1 MRAGGWLAAS
11 RQAVLQ
17 ISSRDDITLFPTSGN
32 GWQKW
37 ARLGCLWG
45 GGANKATTGQVN
57 IASAA
62 CLALLEPGTPKAVAS
77 RNGQQPVASSLA
89 SQRWGPLGLNSFSWA
104 FYLHTSLEWTPK
116 RFSNVSWAANFPCDL
131 FCWGPNP
138 SQRLHAMKASAGH
151 RPRRQS

>member
-1 MRAGGWLAAS
+1 MAGRFLLGCPADLLKRWHHLVSHKRQWLAGEDT
-11 RQAVLQ
+11 V
-17 ISSRDDITLFPTSGN
+17 
-32 GWQKW
+32 
-37 ARLGCLWG
+37 RLPWGRGRG
-45 GGANKATTGQVN
+45 GGNKATAGQVN

-77 RNGQQPVASSLA
+77 RNGQQPVASSPA

-151 RPRRQS
+151 RPRRQG